1 MSVIGTAQNYAG
13 AVTGMTYHHEL
24 NEHVEAASRS
34 HDTPDCPT
42 ELLMNHLRCGRVC
55 LINPDTANRR
65 EVHVAAAVPG
75 RCQSASFDGRIS
87 LEQVA
92 AEQRNS

>member
-1 MSVIGTAQNYAG
+1 
-13 AVTGMTYHHEL
+13 MTYHHEL
-24 NEHVEAASRS
+24 NEHVEATSQS
-34 HDTPDCPT
+34 HDTPGFTT
-42 ELLMNHLRCGRVC
+42 ELMMIHLLCGRVC
-55 LINPDTANRR
+55 WINPDTANRR

-92 AEQRNS
+92 AERRNS